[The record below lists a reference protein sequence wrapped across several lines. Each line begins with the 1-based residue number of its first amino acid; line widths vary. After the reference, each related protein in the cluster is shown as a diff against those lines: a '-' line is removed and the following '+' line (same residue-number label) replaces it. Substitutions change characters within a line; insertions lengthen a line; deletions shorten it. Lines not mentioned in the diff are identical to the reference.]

1 MERVFGIDVSTHQ
14 GKIDWSKVK
23 KAGVKF
29 AMIRVGYRGYGKSGN
44 IKLDDQFENNIK
56 GAISVNMPIGI
67 YFYSQALNEKEAIE
81 EANFVL
87 SNILPYKNHITLPVV
102 FDFEGFAKINQRVY
116 GMKKE
121 QITKCCIA
129 FQDVIKANGFTC
141 MLYGSQAY
149 LPKKYDLDVL
159 TDPLWVARYPSR
171 TKPNSDEKYFPK
183 VKGYQDRIAMWQYA
197 SCGKVDGIGYI
208 DKKTKQWVHYKVDM
222 NYMYIDVTTDKAFSQ
237 EEEVKE
243 PMVRMYK
250 KGVKVQLAQNF
261 KSTEFDCNGKG
272 CCTETPI
279 HDNLIMV
286 LQEVRD
292 HFGKSVKIN
301 SGYRCEVYNKK
312 VSGASTNSKHK
323 LGLAADIVV
332 NKGKVHPMQVAR
344 YLEKVFNEK
353 GIKGRI
359 GCYTYDDKGSGFVH
373 VDVRGTNSRAV
384 YTENNTQYDNVIK
397 FNVPIK
403 KGTKGRIV
411 KVVQRKLKSAKLYN
425 GAIDGSCG
433 NGTERAIIAWN
444 AKYGRP
450 NDASWGAKC
459 WNEAFP
465 I

>member
-14 GKIDWSKVK
+14 KKIDWAKVK
-23 KAGVKF
+23 NAGVKF

-44 IKLDDQFENNIK
+44 IKLDDQFENNVK
-56 GAISVNMPIGI
+56 GAISVDIPFGI

-87 SNILPYKNHITLPVV
+87 AHILPYRNHITLPVV
-102 FDFEGFAKINQRVY
+102 FDFEGFSKTNQRVY
-116 GMKKE
+116 GMAKPA
-121 QITKCCIA
+121 ITKCCVA

-149 LPKKYDLDVL
+149 LPKKFNLETL
-159 TDPLWVARYPSR
+159 TDPLWVARYPSS

-197 SCGKVDGIGYI
+197 SCGFVDGI
-208 DKKTKQWVHYKVDM
+208 KPRVDM
-222 NYMYIDVTTDKAFSQ
+222 NYIYIDVTTDKAFS
-237 EEEVKE
+237 EEKEVKE
-243 PMVRMYK
+243 PMIRMYPKGK
-250 KGVKVQLAQNF
+250 KIQLAPNF

-272 CCTETPI
+272 CCAETPI

-292 HFGKSVKIN
+292 HFGKSAKIN
-301 SGYRCEVYNKK
+301 SGYRCPVKNGS
-312 VSGASTNSKHK
+312 VPGASKNSQHMK
-323 LGLAADIVV
+323 GLAADIVV

-384 YTENNTQYDNVIK
+384 YTENNTDYDNVTK
-397 FNVPIK
+397 FTVPIK
-403 KGTKGRIV
+403 RGAKGRIV
-411 KVVQRKLKSAKLYN
+411 KVVQRRLKSAKLYT

-433 NGTERAIIAWN
+433 GGTEKGIIAWN

-450 NDASWGAKC
+450 NDASWGPKC
-459 WNEAFP
+459 WQEAFP
-465 I
+465 Y